1 VNRPNHQRPCLCPG
15 KSRCV
20 LAWLV
25 LLFAVI
31 ASPTAVAANGG
42 ALEPRV
48 LLVVDTPNDPLLERI
63 EAEVSSLGLAVIR
76 RASSGPLE
84 QDARAQRAIAAIRVL
99 PSRKG
104 VEVWMAD
111 VTTGRALARQLVVD
125 ERPEGPDQGLIALQ
139 TAEILR
145 TGLFP
150 KPEQPAAP
158 PAPIIIVTPSPP
170 PEPTSSSTVATGVG
184 ALWSHGGAGTA
195 LQALLS
201 LGTTWRRGLGIAL
214 DLSFPLRRADL
225 SGPEGT
231 AQVAALMAGCAVF
244 ASFPSSPA
252 HWSLT
257 TGVGAAALNLRID
270 ARQSAS
276 YPMLR
281 TSAAN
286 AITGLAYARVEAA
299 WKPSH
304 WAKLGLAGIAG
315 SSFNQVTIRF
325 AGNPAGTWGKV
336 ILGAVLLFGV
346 EWE

>member
-1 VNRPNHQRPCLCPG
+1 MNPSNHQRPCLCPERY
-15 KSRCV
+15 RCV

-25 LLFAVI
+25 LLSAVI
-31 ASPTAVAANGG
+31 SSRAAIAETGET
-42 ALEPRV
+42 LERRV
-48 LLVVDTPNDPLLERI
+48 LVVVDVPNDPLLERI
-63 EAEVSSLGLAVIR
+63 EAEVASLGLSVIR
-76 RASSGPLE
+76 RASGGPLE
-84 QDARAQRAIAAIRVL
+84 QDARAQHAIAAIRVL

-150 KPEQPAAP
+150 KPEQPPPPPPPIVIVAP
-158 PAPIIIVTPSPP
+158 SP

-201 LGTTWRRGLGIAL
+201 LGKTWRHGLGIAL

-231 AQVAALMAGCAVF
+231 AQVAAMMAGLAVF
-244 ASFPSSPA
+244 ASFPTRPA

-257 TGVGAAALNLRID
+257 AGVGAGALNLRID
-270 ARQSAS
+270 GRQSAS

-281 TSAAN
+281 TSTASAV
-286 AITGLAYARVEAA
+286 TGIAYARIEAA
-299 WKPSH
+299 WKPSR
-304 WAKLGLAGIAG
+304 WAKLGLAGMAG
-315 SSFNQVTIRF
+315 SSFSEVTIRF

-336 ILGAVLLFGV
+336 VLGAILVFGV